1 MNAVF
6 CIDDYTAQYNRI
18 RKSGRIIANNFLS
31 AADIAE
37 LASQTDSVLAW
48 NEFALAL
55 VGSDNGVA
63 RLHFYLASL
72 GEASALAELLRGVA
86 PRPLVADCVG
96 KREKVEPLA
105 EALCASGFSVYTT
118 LHRWHSTSVNLFAE
132 RFLQDEMFR
141 FASREDAGKV
151 EDILCRTF
159 DPLVSHLPDREKILR
174 LIGQRLVYLAVR
186 EGEPVALVC
195 LEKVGKLGIYLYQD
209 AVIEECRSSGI
220 GILLLQY
227 ALRQHKGCMNYT
239 SWTEDTNKPS
249 NRMHRMLG
257 MVHDGLMDIVLLA
270 PPSVGP
276 AEGGTPPGR

>member
-6 CIDDYTAQYNRI
+6 CIDDYSAQYNRI
-18 RKSGRIIANNFLS
+18 RKSGRMISNNFLS
-31 AADIAE
+31 AADVAK
-37 LASQTDSVLAW
+37 LASQTDSVLTW
-48 NEFALAL
+48 NESALAL
-55 VGSDNGVA
+55 VGNDNGVA
-63 RLHFYLASL
+63 RLHFCLASP
-72 GEASALAELLRGVA
+72 ASALTELLRGVA

-118 LHRWHSTSVNLFAE
+118 LHRWHSASVNLYAE
-132 RFLQDEMFR
+132 RFLRDEMFR

-174 LIGQRLVYLAVR
+174 LIEQRLVYLAVR
-186 EGEPVALVC
+186 EGEPVAVVC
-195 LEKVGKLGIYLYQD
+195 FERVGKLGIYLYQD
-209 AVIEECRSSGI
+209 AVIEECRASGI

-227 ALRQHKGCMNYT
+227 ALSQHKGCVNYT
-239 SWTEDTNKPS
+239 TWTEDSNKPS

-257 MVHDGLMDIVLLA
+257 MVRDGLMDIVLLA
-270 PPSVGP
+270 PPSGGP
-276 AEGGTPPGR
+276 TEGGTPPGR